1 MRRESLE
8 LLTTTSVD
16 VCSYRTFGVS
26 LVVVYCRSDIELFTV
41 IDRIIKTS
49 HKTYTLKLN
58 AGYSYLVCGLL
69 RPQIFPSR
77 LVLSRPLR
85 LPHLCQRE
93 YSYSPS
99 LYIVHTMIRL
109 ICCVIRFL
117 GQEEHLSRRTEYS
130 RQLCE
135 PLVKGLK
142 PYTIKTPSSQG

>member
-1 MRRESLE
+1 MRDIPTLYVVFFFLKSFPV
-8 LLTTTSVD
+8 LLFRV
-16 VCSYRTFGVS
+16 G
-26 LVVVYCRSDIELFTV
+26 
-41 IDRIIKTS
+41 
-49 HKTYTLKLN
+49 
-58 AGYSYLVCGLL
+58 
-69 RPQIFPSR
+69 
-77 LVLSRPLR
+77 PLR

-142 PYTIKTPSSQG
+142 PYTTKTPSSQG